1 MLLRLSVGLA
11 VLRMEEMK
19 RALRASTGSGTMNC
33 LTRAFASA
41 AIGSVACAALC
52 DAALAGTPAAGTVFI
67 GAAYVPHNLYRVDF
81 QYDGADTISVDTQIL
96 VTLPTAAD
104 AVIVPGGDLIVAGQG
119 SNVYKVDT
127 DDGTYATSSTGNNG
141 NTAVLD
147 PSGQS
152 VWIGW
157 TDSTPSQVPLR
168 PFGPGT
174 PHSVSGDDLT
184 ITHFAFTP
192 SNGAFYA
199 NGGESNLASVG
210 TIDMST
216 FVTTRIFTSVPATS
230 IFYDAYSRSLIF
242 VAFGKAT
249 QVDPAN
255 PSVVISSR
263 DDSALGENYLGLR
276 PDGRGHLF
284 GTRWGVSGE
293 NGGRLVLVDYSQSG
307 LIGDASTIMVSAPMV
322 DGLSGGVAV
331 DTSLLANGFE
341 LPVR

>member
-1 MLLRLSVGLA
+1 MHRLSQTFVSATIGL
-11 VLRMEEMK
+11 VM
-19 RALRASTGSGTMNC
+19 G
-33 LTRAFASA
+33 
-41 AIGSVACAALC
+41 AALSNV
-52 DAALAGTPAAGTVFI
+52 ALAGTPAGGTVFI
-67 GAAYVPHNLYRVDF
+67 GAAYVPHNLYRIDF
-81 QYDGADTISVDTQIL
+81 QYDGADTLNVDPQIL

-104 AVIVPGGDLIVAGQG
+104 AVIVPGGDLVVAGQG

-141 NTAVLD
+141 NTIALD

-157 TDSTPSQVPLR
+157 TDAYPSQVPLR

-174 PHSVSGDDLT
+174 PHSVSGDDFT
-184 ITHFAFTP
+184 ISHFAFTP
-192 SNGAFYA
+192 SNGVFYA
-199 NGGESNLASVG
+199 NGGESNLGSVG

-216 FVTTRIFTSVPATS
+216 FVTTRIFSSVPATS
-230 IFYDAYSRSLIF
+230 IFYDAFSRSLIF

-249 QVDPAN
+249 QVDPVN
-255 PSVVISSR
+255 PSVALSAR
-263 DDSALGENYLGLR
+263 DDSTLGENYLVLR

-284 GTRWGVSGE
+284 GTRWGVRGE

-331 DTSLLANGFE
+331 DTSMLANGFD

>member
-1 MLLRLSVGLA
+1 LVVGATLSG
-11 VLRMEEMK
+11 
-19 RALRASTGSGTMNC
+19 
-33 LTRAFASA
+33 
-41 AIGSVACAALC
+41 
-52 DAALAGTPAAGTVFI
+52 AALAVPPAGGTVFI
-67 GAAYVPHNLYRVDF
+67 GAAYVPHNLYRIDF
-81 QYDGADTISVDTQIL
+81 QYDGADTLNVDPQVL

-104 AVIVPGGDLIVAGQG
+104 AIIVPGGDLVVAGQG
-119 SNVYKVDT
+119 SSVYKVDT
-127 DDGTYATSSTGNNG
+127 GDGTYVTSSTGNNG
-141 NTAVLD
+141 NTIALD

-157 TDSTPSQVPLR
+157 TDTAPSQVPLR

-174 PHSVSGDDLT
+174 PHSVSGDDFT
-184 ITHFAFTP
+184 ISHFAFTP
-192 SNGAFYA
+192 SNGVFYA
-199 NGGESNLASVG
+199 NGGESNLGSVG

-216 FVTTRIFTSVPATS
+216 FVTTRIFSSVPATS
-230 IFYDAYSRSLIF
+230 IFYDPYSRSLIF

-255 PSVVISSR
+255 PTVVLSAR
-263 DDSALGENYLGLR
+263 DDSALGENYLVLR

-284 GTRWGVSGE
+284 GTRWGVSGA

-307 LIGDASTIMVSAPMV
+307 LIGDASTIMVSAPMA

-331 DTSLLANGFE
+331 DTSLLANGFD